1 MELCTT
7 TSDLAQTVLR
17 NFCEAL
23 PADRLLLGNSYDLDE
38 ALAKERVHR
47 TYTEPSTKAKLTYRS
62 SLNILAHFVGT
73 LVRHSYAHAT
83 SATDYQQPHDHES
96 VLQATYIMTVEN
108 KQYVCEVLL
117 PEVSPIRS
125 VIGRPSSRKAIAKCS
140 AAFEACLQLRKSKYL
155 DSNLLPIFHKQLPAM
170 RNAHLALNMKNTNA
184 YEMRI
189 KPSMWEET
197 WGSVP
202 EELYMTVLGLTNPEC
217 IERPSQPLVL
227 LTRVPMFAFPSFP
240 LYVKPGVSTDVVCK
254 PMLHSI
260 KITGPILN
268 KLTRFTFCIYK
279 DIFNKTYEE
288 DEAQMSYWLAPL
300 LDHGLANVDA
310 LRPQDLI
317 DWKTLDSVNGH
328 EDVSWVPEIP
338 LEELADRY
346 LIDRWDGGRRFFSVG
361 VAPEFRPS
369 DPVPE
374 GCAPHKYMKTIL
386 DYTVSLFAK
395 SRARA
400 TWRPDQPVV
409 LAHRVLTRRNWLD
422 DWSQSE
428 RDVKTVSY
436 VCPEPLK
443 FSAVRLPAV
452 IVSSNTN
459 VA

>member
-1 MELCTT
+1 
-7 TSDLAQTVLR
+7 
-17 NFCEAL
+17 
-23 PADRLLLGNSYDLDE
+23 
-38 ALAKERVHR
+38 
-47 TYTEPSTKAKLTYRS
+47 
-62 SLNILAHFVGT
+62 
-73 LVRHSYAHAT
+73 
-83 SATDYQQPHDHES
+83 
-96 VLQATYIMTVEN
+96 MTVESN
-108 KQYVCEVLL
+108 QYVCEVLL

-155 DSNLLPIFHKQLPAM
+155 DSHLLPIFHKQLPAM

-189 KPSMWEET
+189 KPSIWEET
-197 WGSVP
+197 RGSVP
-202 EELYMTVLGLTNPEC
+202 EELYMTILGLSNPEFLD
-217 IERPSQPLVL
+217 RPSQPLAL
-227 LTRVPMFAFPSFP
+227 LTRVPMFLFPSFP
-240 LYVKPGVSTDVVCK
+240 IYVKPGVATDVLCK
-254 PMLHSI
+254 PMLQSI
-260 KITGPILN
+260 VITGHILN
-268 KLTRFTFCIYK
+268 KLTRFTLCIYK
-279 DIFNKTYEE
+279 DIFNKTYEQ

-300 LDHGLANVDA
+300 LDHEIFDVDTP
-310 LRPQDLI
+310 RPQDLI
-317 DWKTLDSVNGH
+317 DWKTVDYVYGH
-328 EDVSWVPEIP
+328 EDVSWTPEVP
-338 LEELADRY
+338 LEKLGDRY

-374 GCAPHKYMKTIL
+374 GCAPHKYTKTIL
-386 DYTVSLFAK
+386 DYTVSLFSK

-428 RDVKTVSY
+428 RDVKTLSY

-443 FSAVRLPAV
+443 FSAARLPAV
-452 IVSSNTN
+452 TDPSKAN